1 MLLNILSNALNSITM
16 AQLAA
21 CIVESKLVYQLNKLK
36 DLYCSIMRD
45 LGKPVDSNS
54 IRFKE
59 KLLLIGPDLVE
70 SSAGQGRG
78 HSTMICC
85 RETAAAPI
93 QAELYGR

>member
-1 MLLNILSNALNSITM
+1 MLLNILSNALNSLTM

-21 CIVESKLVYQLNKLK
+21 CIVESKLVYQL
-36 DLYCSIMRD
+36 RD
-45 LGKPVDSNS
+45 LGKPVDPNS
-54 IRFKE
+54 IHSTRFKE

-78 HSTMICC
+78 HSTMICY